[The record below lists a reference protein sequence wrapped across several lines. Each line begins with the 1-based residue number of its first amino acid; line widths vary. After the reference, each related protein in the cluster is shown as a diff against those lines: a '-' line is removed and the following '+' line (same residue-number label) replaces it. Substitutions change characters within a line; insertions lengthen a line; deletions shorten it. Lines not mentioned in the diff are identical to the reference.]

1 MSFLPLIMLEVMLP
15 IFILLLLG
23 AVLHRIYDFHLS
35 TLSKLLTGL
44 FLPVVIFTN
53 ISAMEVESSVL
64 LDVGAFLII
73 QFLLLALLAGVC
85 AKLFGMDAKLTA
97 IFKNSVVLMN
107 SGNFGLPVS
116 QLVFASNPLGV
127 SIQIIVLMFQNFLT
141 FTYGIFTSATTQKSG
156 IKENMAPLFKTPTI
170 YALAL
175 GLVFYIFN
183 LSLPK
188 AAEQVL
194 NQIAAGFTALALLV
208 LGAQIAYPKLKYL
221 SPVFF
226 FTISLRL
233 VGAPLIAL
241 GIIWLLQL
249 EGTIAQ
255 ALFIASSFPMSR
267 NSALFALEYD
277 NYPEY
282 AAQSVLISTMLGGG
296 TVSIVILLSQIWFG

>member
-1 MSFLPLIMLEVMLP
+1 MLP

-73 QFLLLALLAGVC
+73 QFFILALLAGVC

-141 FTYGIFTSATTQKSG
+141 FTYGVFTSATTQKSG

-221 SPVFF
+221 SVVFF

-282 AAQSVLISTMLGGG
+282 AAQSVLISTMLGGL
-296 TVSIVILLSQIWFG
+296 TVSIVIFLSQIWFG

>member
-53 ISAMEVESSVL
+53 ISAMEVESFVL
-64 LDVGAFLII
+64 LDVGTFLII

-249 EGTIAQ
+249 EGTTAQ

-282 AAQSVLISTMLGGG
+282 AAQSVLISTMLGGV
-296 TVSIVILLSQIWFG
+296 TVSIVILLSQVWFG

>member
-35 TLSKLLTGL
+35 TLSRLLTGL

-53 ISAMEVESSVL
+53 ISAMEVEASVL
-64 LDVGAFLII
+64 LEVGAFLFI
-73 QFLLLALLAGVC
+73 QFFLLVLLAGVC
-85 AKLFGMDAKLTA
+85 ARLFGMDAKLTA
-97 IFKNSVVLMN
+97 TFKNSVVLMN

-141 FTYGIFTSATTQKSG
+141 FTYGVFTSATTQKTG
-156 IKENMAPLFKTPTI
+156 IKENLAPLFKTPTI

-175 GLVFYIFN
+175 GLVFYLFN

-221 SPVFF
+221 SAVFF
-226 FTISLRL
+226 FTIGLRL

-282 AAQSVLISTMLGGG
+282 AAQSVLISTILGGL
-296 TVSIVILLSQIWFG
+296 TVSIVIFLSQIWFG

>member
-73 QFLLLALLAGVC
+73 QFFILALLAGVC

-141 FTYGIFTSATTQKSG
+141 FTYGVFTSATTQKSG

-221 SPVFF
+221 SVVFF

-282 AAQSVLISTMLGGG
+282 AAQSVLISTMLGGL
-296 TVSIVILLSQIWFG
+296 TVSIVIFLSQIWFG

>member
-282 AAQSVLISTMLGGG
+282 AAQSVLISTMLGGV

>member
-1 MSFLPLIMLEVMLP
+1 MLP

-53 ISAMEVESSVL
+53 ISAMEVESSL
-64 LDVGAFLII
+64 LIDVGAFLII
-73 QFLLLALLAGVC
+73 QFFILTLLAGIC

-97 IFKNSVVLMN
+97 TFKNSVVLMN

-141 FTYGIFTSATTQKSG
+141 FTYGVFTSATTQKSG
-156 IKENMAPLFKTPTI
+156 IKETMAPLFKTPTI

-221 SPVFF
+221 SVFFF

-233 VGAPLIAL
+233 VGAPIIAL

-282 AAQSVLISTMLGGG
+282 AAQSVLISTILGGL
-296 TVSIVILLSQIWFG
+296 TVSIVIFLSQVWFG

>member
-194 NQIAAGFTALALLV
+194 DQIAAGFTALALLV

-282 AAQSVLISTMLGGG
+282 AAQSVLISTMLGGV

>member
-1 MSFLPLIMLEVMLP
+1 
-15 IFILLLLG
+15 
-23 AVLHRIYDFHLS
+23 
-35 TLSKLLTGL
+35 
-44 FLPVVIFTN
+44 
-53 ISAMEVESSVL
+53 
-64 LDVGAFLII
+64 
-73 QFLLLALLAGVC
+73 LLLALLAGVC

-282 AAQSVLISTMLGGG
+282 AAQSVLISTMLGGV

>member
-1 MSFLPLIMLEVMLP
+1 MLP

-53 ISAMEVESSVL
+53 ISAMEVESFVL
-64 LDVGAFLII
+64 LDVGTFLII

-249 EGTIAQ
+249 EGTTAQ

-282 AAQSVLISTMLGGG
+282 AAQSVLISTMLGGV
-296 TVSIVILLSQIWFG
+296 TVSIVILLSQVWFG

>member
-1 MSFLPLIMLEVMLP
+1 MLP

-85 AKLFGMDAKLTA
+85 TKLFGMDAKLTA

-188 AAEQVL
+188 SAEQVL

-282 AAQSVLISTMLGGG
+282 AAQSVLISTMLGGV

>member
-156 IKENMAPLFKTPTI
+156 IKENMDPLFKTPTI

-175 GLVFYIFN
+175 GLMFYIFN

-249 EGTIAQ
+249 EGTTAQ

-282 AAQSVLISTMLGGG
+282 AAQSVLISTMLGGV
-296 TVSIVILLSQIWFG
+296 TVSIVILLSQVWFG

>member
-194 NQIAAGFTALALLV
+194 DQIAAGFTALALLV

-282 AAQSVLISTMLGGG
+282 AAQSVLISTMLGGV
-296 TVSIVILLSQIWFG
+296 TVSIVILLSQVWFG